1 MSSASRCFFTCKQ
14 VTQKTCKVVWYSY
27 VFKNFPQFVVIH
39 TVKGFSIVNEAEVD
53 DFLEFPCLCYM
64 MQQMLAI
71 WSLVP
76 LAFLNPTYTS
86 GSSQFT
92 YCWSL
97 AWSIL
102 NITLLACE
110 MRAIAGQF
118 EHSLALPIFGIA
130 MKSDLSQSCG
140 HYWENITPQRNSR
153 LFPFCLLQMTLGEKL
168 CCISRCRQGC
178 AHRCQ
183 EIKI

>member
-1 MSSASRCFFTCKQ
+1 MIFWNSLAF
-14 VTQKTCKVVWYSY
+14 
-27 VFKNFPQFVVIH
+27 
-39 TVKGFSIVNEAEVD
+39 A
-53 DFLEFPCLCYM
+53 M
-64 MQQMLAI
+64 MQRMLAI

-86 GSSQFT
+86 GSSRFT

-102 NITLLACE
+102 NVTLLACE

-140 HYWENITPQRNSR
+140 HYWENITPQRNSVISI
-153 LFPFCLLQMTLGEKL
+153 LLTANDSWWKTLLYLDADRAVLTDAKKSRYKTCIAIKSDHNFQMN
-168 CCISRCRQGC
+168 
-178 AHRCQ
+178 Q
-183 EIKI
+183 EHCFTGRPMHLTY